1 MDFSETCE
9 QLHLYR
15 EVEIPFSFAE
25 IFFSRTDTRGK
36 IQSGNEVFQR
46 ISGYSWGELAG
57 RPHNIIRHEG
67 VPRAVFWLLWDRLKK
82 GLQTGAYVKN
92 KSRDG
97 RFYWVYAIITPCEG
111 GFLSVRIKP
120 GSAIFSVVQ
129 AEYAS
134 LVRMET
140 EEGLPPAESA
150 ARLMARLAAL
160 GFESYDA
167 FMAASLSAEFSGREE
182 KLQRQPRQ
190 TLTLYER
197 LMPSAARLLAAA
209 RRISEGYLT
218 YRFVP
223 LNLLVHAGQI
233 GDAGA
238 AIATIST
245 NYNTLSEEIEQGLD
259 GFMDAART
267 VSNTI
272 NVGAFLLATSYVQQE
287 IASSFRQEA
296 AMEGVDH
303 EKESDYLDQQQAI
316 YQEEALKSLTGIEK
330 ELQAFFRNASEMKRL
345 ASGLAAIRV
354 MGKVESGR
362 LSVAAVKDLIAD
374 LEAFQDIVQNGLSDI
389 LQTNDALRAG
399 TLRLLE
405 AYATE
410 AA

>member
-1 MDFSETCE
+1 MDISKISENS
-9 QLHLYR
+9 QLYR
-15 EVEIPFSFAE
+15 EIEIPFSFTE

-57 RPHNIIRHEG
+57 KPHNIIRHEG
-67 VPRAVFWLLWDRLKK
+67 VPRAVFWLLWDRLKQ

-92 KSRDG
+92 KSKDG

-120 GSAIFSVVQ
+120 STAIFDVVQ

-134 LVRMET
+134 LVRMEA
-140 EEGLPPAESA
+140 EEKLSPAESA
-150 ARLMARLAAL
+150 ARLMARLSAL

-167 FMAASLSAEFSGREE
+167 FMAASLSAEFSRRDES
-182 KLQRQPRQ
+182 LQRQPRQ
-190 TLTLYER
+190 TLALYER
-197 LMPSAARLLAAA
+197 LMPSATRLLAAA
-209 RRISEGYLT
+209 RQISEGYLT

-233 GDAGA
+233 GETGA

-245 NYNTLSEEIEQGLD
+245 NYNTLSEEIERGLD
-259 GFMDAART
+259 GFLEAARR
-267 VSNTI
+267 VAHTI

-287 IASSFRQEA
+287 IACSFTAEVPI
-296 AMEGVDH
+296 EGVDH
-303 EKESDYLDQQQAI
+303 ATEKTFLDQQQAT
-316 YQEEALKSLTGIEK
+316 YQAEALKSLTGIEQ
-330 ELQAFFRNASEMKRL
+330 ELKTFFQMVSEMKRL

-362 LSVAAVKDLIAD
+362 LSVAVVKDLIAD
-374 LEAFQDIVQNGLSDI
+374 LEAFQDIVQNGLSEI
-389 LQTNDALRAG
+389 LNANDALRIG
-399 TLRLLE
+399 TTRLLE
-405 AYATE
+405 AYASE